1 MGKSTKI
8 NKPMGQPEKAVAME
22 ALTTIS
28 ESTAALT
35 DFPMYRGSCV

>member
-1 MGKSTKI
+1 
-8 NKPMGQPEKAVAME
+8 MGQPEKAVAKE

-35 DFPMYRGSCV
+35 DLPMYLGS